1 MTIEMNHCSEIHEA
15 RFSAI
20 GRLVVACC
28 LVFSSSEILIA
39 EVPSFTQQ
47 AFALPASAKS
57 LVIADLNGDN
67 LNDLVTLIDSRLRVY
82 FQRESGF
89 DFESGFKEISFESRA
104 VGWDLNRGF
113 GTENQV
119 SVIALLDGKRAVR
132 FPINDESI
140 LPPQTIAAEL
150 PGFISRGINRLHFA
164 RDINADGM
172 TDLVIPGA
180 GEIHLLINE
189 GGGNFEAPLSILSE
203 TRLRTQLN
211 INRFNRSVGQAVR
224 IPNLTLRDVNA
235 DSREDLVVRTE
246 EKLEVFLAGR
256 TPGRYFP
263 LTPDFL
269 LDIAAIEE
277 SLGQFDIDNLDF
289 SNLTG
294 VLALTHEEILED
306 IDGDGIDDLLLREG
320 GKVSVFTGQADGV
333 NTAQARQ
340 ILRSGGN
347 VLSTFV
353 YDENG
358 DGLKDLWL
366 WRVESISVGDIF
378 VWLALSGSI
387 AIEAFIYPNNGERFE
402 RRPARKV
409 TVDLKFPSVLR
420 LANAYQTLNN
430 EAETLQADGVTR
442 TASARLDSP
451 EEDNDLLVL
460 LNDQIRILLNSI
472 EPAREDSFL
481 GALNYSRNR
490 DNYEIN
496 IRDIINSASRSGNPY
511 RDLIDSRVATD
522 EIALSQEAVG
532 GDLIAARLNDDERD
546 DIIVFTHFDAS
557 QIQGLLLLSR

>member
-1 MTIEMNHCSEIHEA
+1 M
-15 RFSAI
+15 
-20 GRLVVACC
+20 
-28 LVFSSSEILIA
+28 
-39 EVPSFTQQ
+39 
-47 AFALPASAKS
+47 
-57 LVIADLNGDN
+57 
-67 LNDLVTLIDSRLRVY
+67 Y

-119 SVIALLDGKRAVR
+119 SVIALLDGKRAVH

-140 LPPQTIAAEL
+140 LPPQTIASEL

-211 INRFNRSVGQAVR
+211 INRFNRSAGQAVR

-256 TPGRYFP
+256 TRAVIS

-277 SLGQFDIDNLDF
+277 NLGQFDIDNLDF

-320 GKVSVFTGQADGV
+320 GKVSIFTGQADGV

-347 VLSTFV
+347 VLSTFL

-358 DGLKDLWL
+358 DELKDLWL

-451 EEDNDLLVL
+451 DEDNDLLVL
-460 LNDQIRILLNSI
+460 MNDQIRILLNSI

-490 DNYEIN
+490 DNYEID
-496 IRDIINSASRSGNPY
+496 IRDIINSASSSGNPY
-511 RDLIDSRVATD
+511 RDLIDSREATD
-522 EIALSQEAVG
+522 EIALSQKVVD

-557 QIQGLLLLSR
+557 QIQGLLLISQ

>member
-1 MTIEMNHCSEIHEA
+1 MMVKMNHCSEIHEA
-15 RFSAI
+15 RFSAVR
-20 GRLVVACC
+20 RLVVACC
-28 LVFSSSEILIA
+28 LIFSHSEILIA

-47 AFALPASAKS
+47 AFALPASAES

-119 SVIALLDGKRAVR
+119 SVIALLDGKRAVH
-132 FPINDESI
+132 FPINDERI
-140 LPPQTIAAEL
+140 LPPQTIASEL

-164 RDINADGM
+164 RDINADGL

-189 GGGNFEAPLSILSE
+189 GGGNFEAPLSILSA

-211 INRFNRSVGQAVR
+211 INRFNRSAGQAVR

-277 SLGQFDIDNLDF
+277 NLGQFDIDNLDF

-320 GKVSVFTGQADGV
+320 GKVSIFTGQADGV

-347 VLSTFV
+347 VLSTFL

-451 EEDNDLLVL
+451 DEDNDLLVL
-460 LNDQIRILLNSI
+460 MNDQIRILLNSI

-490 DNYEIN
+490 DNYEID

-511 RDLIDSRVATD
+511 RDLIDSREATD
-522 EIALSQEAVG
+522 EIALSQKVVD

-557 QIQGLLLLSR
+557 QIQGLLLLSQ

>member
-1 MTIEMNHCSEIHEA
+1 MTIEMNHCSEFHEA
-15 RFSAI
+15 RFSAV

-28 LVFSSSEILIA
+28 LIFSNSEILIA

-140 LPPQTIAAEL
+140 LPPQTIASEL

-189 GGGNFEAPLSILSE
+189 GGGNFEAPLSIISE

-211 INRFNRSVGQAVR
+211 INRFNRSAGQAVR

-277 SLGQFDIDNLDF
+277 NLGQFDIDNLDF

-347 VLSTFV
+347 VLSTFL

-387 AIEAFIYPNNGERFE
+387 SIEAFIYPNNGERFE

-451 EEDNDLLVL
+451 DEDNDLLVL
-460 LNDQIRILLNSI
+460 MNDQIRILLNSI
-472 EPAREDSFL
+472 EPTREDIFL
-481 GALNYSRNR
+481 GALNYSRDR

>member
-1 MTIEMNHCSEIHEA
+1 MTKEMNHCSEFHEA
-15 RFSAI
+15 RFSAV

-28 LVFSSSEILIA
+28 LIFSNSEILIA

-140 LPPQTIAAEL
+140 LPPQTIASEL

-189 GGGNFEAPLSILSE
+189 GGGNFEAPLSIISE

-211 INRFNRSVGQAVR
+211 INRFNRSAGQAVR

-263 LTPDFL
+263 LTPNFL

-277 SLGQFDIDNLDF
+277 NLGQFDIDNLDF

-347 VLSTFV
+347 VLSTFL

-387 AIEAFIYPNNGERFE
+387 AIEAFIYPNNGERFD

-451 EEDNDLLVL
+451 DEDNDLLVL
-460 LNDQIRILLNSI
+460 MNDQIRILLNSI
-472 EPAREDSFL
+472 EPTREDIFL
-481 GALNYSRNR
+481 GALNYSRDR

>member
-140 LPPQTIAAEL
+140 LPPQTIASEL
-150 PGFISRGINRLHFA
+150 PGFISRGINRLQFA

-347 VLSTFV
+347 VLSTFL

>member
-172 TDLVIPGA
+172 TDLVIPDA

>member
-82 FQRESGF
+82 FQRENGF

>member
-1 MTIEMNHCSEIHEA
+1 MVKMNHCSVIHEA
-15 RFSAI
+15 RFSAVR
-20 GRLVVACC
+20 RLVVACC
-28 LVFSSSEILIA
+28 LIFSHSETLIA

-47 AFALPASAKS
+47 AFVLPASAES

-89 DFESGFKEISFESRA
+89 DFESGFKEISFESQA

-119 SVIALLDGKRAVR
+119 SVIALLDGKRAVH
-132 FPINDESI
+132 FPINNERI
-140 LPPQTIAAEL
+140 LPPQTIASEL

-164 RDINADGM
+164 RDINADGL

-189 GGGNFEAPLSILSE
+189 GGGNFEAPLTILSE

-211 INRFNRSVGQAVR
+211 INRFNRSAGQAVR

-277 SLGQFDIDNLDF
+277 NLGQFDIDNLDF

-320 GKVSVFTGQADGV
+320 GKVSIFTGQADGV

-347 VLSTFV
+347 VLSTFL

-451 EEDNDLLVL
+451 DEDNDLLVL
-460 LNDQIRILLNSI
+460 MNDQIRILLNSI

-490 DNYEIN
+490 DNYEID

-511 RDLIDSRVATD
+511 RDLIDSREATD
-522 EIALSQEAVG
+522 EITLSQKVVD

-557 QIQGLLLLSR
+557 QIQGLLLLSQ

>member
-1 MTIEMNHCSEIHEA
+1 MNHCSAIHEA
-15 RFSAI
+15 RFSAVR
-20 GRLVVACC
+20 RLVVACC
-28 LVFSSSEILIA
+28 LIFSHSEILIA
-39 EVPSFTQQ
+39 EVSGFTQQ
-47 AFALPASAKS
+47 AFALPASAES

-119 SVIALLDGKRAVR
+119 SVIALLDGKRAVH
-132 FPINDESI
+132 FPINNERI
-140 LPPQTIAAEL
+140 LPPQTIASEL

-164 RDINADGM
+164 RDINADGL

-211 INRFNRSVGQAVR
+211 INRFNRSAGQAVR

-277 SLGQFDIDNLDF
+277 NLGQFDIDNLDF

-320 GKVSVFTGQADGV
+320 GKVSIFTGQADGV
-333 NTAQARQ
+333 NIAQARQ

-347 VLSTFV
+347 VLSTFL

-442 TASARLDSP
+442 TAPARLDSP
-451 EEDNDLLVL
+451 DEDNDLLVL
-460 LNDQIRILLNSI
+460 MNDQIRILLNSI

-490 DNYEIN
+490 DNYEID

-511 RDLIDSRVATD
+511 RDLIDSREATD
-522 EIALSQEAVG
+522 EIALSQKVVD
-532 GDLIAARLNDDERD
+532 GDLIAARLNEDERD

-557 QIQGLLLLSR
+557 QIQGLLLLSQ

>member
-89 DFESGFKEISFESRA
+89 DFETGFKEISFESRA

>member
-1 MTIEMNHCSEIHEA
+1 MNHCCETHEA
-15 RFSAI
+15 RFSAV
-20 GRLVVACC
+20 RWLVVACC
-28 LVFSSSEILIA
+28 LIFSHSEILIA

-47 AFALPASAKS
+47 AFTLPASAES

-140 LPPQTIAAEL
+140 LPPQTIASEL

-189 GGGNFEAPLSILSE
+189 DGGNFEAPLSILSE

-211 INRFNRSVGQAVR
+211 INRFNRSAGQAVR

-277 SLGQFDIDNLDF
+277 NLGQFDIDNLDF

-320 GKVSVFTGQADGV
+320 GKVSIFTGQADGV

-347 VLSTFV
+347 VLSTFL

-451 EEDNDLLVL
+451 DEDNDLLVL
-460 LNDQIRILLNSI
+460 MNDQIRILLNSI

-481 GALNYSRNR
+481 GALDYSRNR
-490 DNYEIN
+490 DNYEID

-511 RDLIDSRVATD
+511 RDLIDSREATD
-522 EIALSQEAVG
+522 EIALSQKVVD

-557 QIQGLLLLSR
+557 QIQGLLLLSQ

>member
-1 MTIEMNHCSEIHEA
+1 MMVKMNHCSEIHEA
-15 RFSAI
+15 HFSAVR
-20 GRLVVACC
+20 RLVVACC
-28 LVFSSSEILIA
+28 LIFSHSEILIA
-39 EVPSFTQQ
+39 EVPGYTQQ
-47 AFALPASAKS
+47 EFALPASAES

-119 SVIALLDGKRAVR
+119 SVIALLDGKRAVH
-132 FPINDESI
+132 FPINNERI
-140 LPPQTIAAEL
+140 LPPQTIASEL

-164 RDINADGM
+164 RDINADGL

-211 INRFNRSVGQAVR
+211 INRFNRSAGQAVR

-235 DSREDLVVRTE
+235 DSREDLVVRTQ
-246 EKLEVFLAGR
+246 EKLEVFLADR

-277 SLGQFDIDNLDF
+277 NLGQFDIDNLDF

-320 GKVSVFTGQADGV
+320 GKVSIFTGQADGV

-347 VLSTFV
+347 VLSTFL

-451 EEDNDLLVL
+451 DEDNDLLVL
-460 LNDQIRILLNSI
+460 MNDQIRILLNSI

-490 DNYEIN
+490 DNYEID

-511 RDLIDSRVATD
+511 RDLIDSREATD
-522 EIALSQEAVG
+522 EIALSQKVVD

-557 QIQGLLLLSR
+557 QIQGLLLLSQ

>member
-306 IDGDGIDDLLLREG
+306 IDGDGIDDLLLRVG

-557 QIQGLLLLSR
+557 QIQGLLLLSQ

>member
-1 MTIEMNHCSEIHEA
+1 MTIQKNSYSEIHEA
-15 RFSAI
+15 SISAV
-20 GRLVVACC
+20 RSLVVICC
-28 LVFSSSEILIA
+28 LMFSNGEILIA

-47 AFALPASAKS
+47 AFALPGSAES

-67 LNDLVTLIDSRLRVY
+67 LNDLVTLIDSHLRVY
-82 FQRESGF
+82 FQHESGF
-89 DFESGFKEISFESRA
+89 DFDSGFREIRFESRA
-104 VGWDLNRGF
+104 VGWDLSRGF
-113 GTENQV
+113 GTEGQV

-132 FPINDESI
+132 FPISGEGI
-140 LPPQTIAAEL
+140 MPPQTIASEL

-164 RDINADGM
+164 RDINVDGL

-180 GEIHLLINE
+180 GEIHLLMNE

-211 INRFNRSVGQAVR
+211 INRLNRSAGQAVR

-235 DSREDLVVRTE
+235 DSQEDLIVRTE

-256 TPGRYFP
+256 TPGRHFP
-263 LTPDFL
+263 LTPDFF

-277 SLGQFDIDNLDF
+277 NIGQFDIDNLDF

-320 GKVSVFTGQADGV
+320 GKVSIFTGQADGV
-333 NTAQARQ
+333 NTDQASQ
-340 ILRSGGN
+340 VLRSGGN
-347 VLSTFV
+347 VLSTFL
-353 YDENG
+353 YDEDG

-387 AIEAFIYPNNGERFE
+387 AIDAFIYTNNGERFE

-430 EAETLQADGVTR
+430 EAETLQTDGVTP
-442 TASARLDSP
+442 TATARLDSP
-451 EEDNDLLVL
+451 HEDNDLLVL
-460 LNDQIRILLNSI
+460 MNDQIKILLNII

-490 DNYEIN
+490 DNYEID
-496 IRDIINSASRSGNPY
+496 IREIINSASRSGNPY
-511 RDLIDSRVATD
+511 QDLMESREATD

-532 GDLIAARLNDDERD
+532 GDLIAARLNDDEWD

-557 QIQGLLLLSR
+557 QIQGLLLLSH

>member
-1 MTIEMNHCSEIHEA
+1 MLSTSE
-15 RFSAI
+15 F
-20 GRLVVACC
+20 
-28 LVFSSSEILIA
+28 LIA

-47 AFALPASAKS
+47 EFALPASAES
-57 LVIADLNGDN
+57 LVIADLNDDN
-67 LNDLVTLIDSRLRVY
+67 LNDLLTQIDGRLRVY

-89 DFESGFKEISFESRA
+89 DFESGFGEISFESRA

-113 GTENQV
+113 GVEDQV
-119 SVIALLDGKRAVR
+119 SVIALLDGERAVR
-132 FPINDESI
+132 FPISGESI
-140 LPPQTIAAEL
+140 LPPQTIAAKL

-164 RDINADGM
+164 RDINSDGL

-180 GEIHLLINE
+180 GEIHVLISE
-189 GGGNFEAPLSILSE
+189 GGGNFEAPLRILSE

-211 INRFNRSVGQAVR
+211 INRFNRSAGQAVR

-235 DSREDLVVRTE
+235 DSNEDLIVRTE
-246 EKLEVFLAGR
+246 AKLEVFLAGR

-263 LTPDFL
+263 LAPDFL

-277 SLGQFDIDNLDF
+277 NLGQFDIDNLDF

-320 GKVSVFTGQADGV
+320 GRVSIYAGQADGV
-333 NTAQARQ
+333 NTDQARQ

-347 VLSTFV
+347 VLSTFL
-353 YDENG
+353 YDEDG

-387 AIEAFIYPNNGERFE
+387 AVEAFIYSNNGARFE

-442 TASARLDSP
+442 TATARIDSLD
-451 EEDNDLLVL
+451 EDNDLLVL
-460 LNDQIRILLNSI
+460 MNDQIKILLNSI
-472 EPAREDSFL
+472 EPARKDSFL
-481 GALNYSRNR
+481 GALNYSRTR
-490 DNYEIN
+490 DNYEID
-496 IRDIINSASRSGNPY
+496 IREIIDTASRGSNLY
-511 RDLIDSRVATD
+511 LDLIESREATD
-522 EIALSQEAVG
+522 EIMLPTEAIG
-532 GDLIAARLNDDERD
+532 GDLIAARLNDDKRD

-557 QIQGLLLLSR
+557 QIQGLLLLSQ